1 MDRMKE
7 ILERIAAI
15 EVELRSEDSD
25 PDALKVEYDG
35 LKAEMKGIEDKAE
48 TRKKLLDDV
57 AHERKGTPV
66 TNINIVEERTFDS
79 ASPEYRSA
87 FYKKLAKE
95 AGVVIRSGSELS
107 EIEQRAYT
115 HTTGNTGAVV
125 PLNTINRIKELVSS
139 WTTLLD
145 DVVIDKFVQQYE
157 VPRHTA
163 IAAGDAA
170 IASEGSANESDEQD
184 TFDTIPLA
192 GQDIVKHIEVTEN
205 LMLQSIDAFEDWI
218 VRHIIQ
224 RIYHRMNATIY
235 AELEDAQYGIKAAN
249 KFAVASLD
257 EATVRSALAAIK
269 GDGASVIYANQATI
283 YGAIAAVQDTTGRP
297 LFLQSTYS
305 DNPLIVG
312 RAYSAQVKL
321 DDSLANNIIWVG
333 KPGEIAANEFEAPN
347 VMTDIDVKT
356 RKRIFGGFA
365 KFDTLPMRDDCFA
378 KITITP
384 TPLSSEAKI
393 TAFSI
398 GEATGA
404 VTESAKTIA
413 VTVPNGTTVTALT
426 AVFTASAGSSVFVG
440 GVKQVSGTTKND
452 FTSSVVYT
460 VVPEDDS
467 KTVSYTVTVTEAQG

>member
-1 MDRMKE
+1 
-7 ILERIAAI
+7 
-15 EVELRSEDSD
+15 
-25 PDALKVEYDG
+25 
-35 LKAEMKGIEDKAE
+35 
-48 TRKKLLDDV
+48 
-57 AHERKGTPV
+57 
-66 TNINIVEERTFDS
+66 
-79 ASPEYRSA
+79 
-87 FYKKLAKE
+87 
-95 AGVVIRSGSELS
+95 
-107 EIEQRAYT
+107 
-115 HTTGNTGAVV
+115 
-125 PLNTINRIKELVSS
+125 
-139 WTTLLD
+139 
-145 DVVIDKFVQQYE
+145 
-157 VPRHTA
+157 
-163 IAAGDAA
+163 
-170 IASEGSANESDEQD
+170 
-184 TFDTIPLA
+184 
-192 GQDIVKHIEVTEN
+192 
-205 LMLQSIDAFEDWI
+205 
-218 VRHIIQ
+218 
-224 RIYHRMNATIY
+224 MNATIY
-235 AELEDAQYGIKAAN
+235 AELEDAQYGIRAAN

-333 KPGEIAANEFEAPN
+333 KPSEIAANEFEAPN

-398 GEATGA
+398 GEATGV
-404 VTESAKTIA
+404 VTESTQGYCCHR
-413 VTVPNGTTVTALT
+413 PEWNGCDRSYSCLY
-426 AVFTASAGSSVFVG
+426 ASAGSSVFVG
-440 GVKQVSGTTKND
+440 GVKQVSVPPRTTSPHLLSN
-452 FTSSVVYT
+452 T

-467 KTVSYTVTVTEAQG
+467 KTVSLHGHPSLRPKVKR